1 MIKSFILILG
11 NISIIFSALAQDYT
25 TQKDI
30 TNKVIGYFEQDQTS
44 EIYALFDETM
54 QSAITIEKL
63 SEIWKTL
70 PTQVGKYIGSGEA
83 VASEVQGLVVVN
95 HFLDFENVDLDL
107 KLAFNE
113 QNQISGLFFVPAAKK
128 KSR

>member
-1 MIKSFILILG
+1 MKKPLILILV
-11 NISIIFSALAQDYT
+11 NLIIIFSAGAQEYAQQT
-25 TQKDI
+25 DI
-30 TNKVIGYFEQDQTS
+30 TAKVVSYFEQEQIP

-70 PTQVGKYIGSGEA
+70 PTQVGNYIGSGEA
-83 VASEVQGLVVVN
+83 VASEVQGMVVVN

-113 QNQISGLFFVPAAKK
+113 QNKISGLFFVPAAKK
-128 KSR
+128 KE

>member
-70 PTQVGKYIGSGEA
+70 PAQVGKYIGSGEA

-107 KLAFNE
+107 KLAFNK

-128 KSR
+128 KE

>member
-1 MIKSFILILG
+1 MKKPFFLILAHL
-11 NISIIFSALAQDYT
+11 IVIFSATAQEYA
-25 TQKDI
+25 TQMDI
-30 TNKVIGYFEQDQTS
+30 TEKVIGYFENDQTS

-54 QSAITIEKL
+54 QSAITAEKL

-70 PTQVGKYIGSGEA
+70 PTQVGNYIGSGEA
-83 VASEVQGLVVVN
+83 VASEVQGMVVVN

-113 QNQISGLFFVPAAKK
+113 QNKISGLFFVPAAKK
-128 KSR
+128 KE

>member
-1 MIKSFILILG
+1 MKKPLFLILINFIVL
-11 NISIIFSALAQDYT
+11 FSVAAQEYT
-25 TQKDI
+25 IQKEI
-30 TNKVIGYFEQDQTS
+30 TEKVIAYFENDQTT

-54 QSAITIEKL
+54 QAAITKEKL

-70 PTQVGKYIGSGEA
+70 PSQVGNYVGSGEA
-83 VASEVQGLVVVN
+83 VASVVQGMVIIN

-113 QNQISGLFFVPAAKK
+113 QNQISGLFFVPAKK
-128 KSR
+128 NE

>member
-70 PTQVGKYIGSGEA
+70 PAQVGKYIGSGEA
-83 VASEVQGLVVVN
+83 VASEVQGMVVVN
-95 HFLDFENVDLDL
+95 QFLDFENVDLDL
-107 KLAFNE
+107 KLAFNK

-128 KSR
+128 KE

>member
-1 MIKSFILILG
+1 MKKSFFLILG
-11 NISIIFSALAQDYT
+11 NIIIIFSAVAQEYA

-30 TNKVIGYFEQDQTS
+30 TNKVIGFFEQDQTS

-70 PTQVGKYIGSGEA
+70 PAQVGKYIGSGEA

-107 KLAFNE
+107 KLAFNK

-128 KSR
+128 KE

>member
-1 MIKSFILILG
+1 MKKPFFLILA
-11 NISIIFSALAQDYT
+11 NLIVIFSAVAQEYA

-30 TNKVIGYFEQDQTS
+30 TEKVISYFENDQYS
-44 EIYALFDETM
+44 EIYVLFDETM
-54 QSAITIEKL
+54 QSAISIEKL

-70 PTQVGKYIGSGEA
+70 PAQVGKYIGSGEA

-113 QNQISGLFFVPAAKK
+113 QNKISGLYFVPAAKK
-128 KSR
+128 KE